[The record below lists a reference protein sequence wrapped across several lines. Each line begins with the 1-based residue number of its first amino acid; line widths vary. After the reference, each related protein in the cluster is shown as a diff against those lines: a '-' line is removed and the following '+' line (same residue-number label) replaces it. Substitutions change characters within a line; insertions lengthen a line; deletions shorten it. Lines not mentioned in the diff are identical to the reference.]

1 MPKSEDLKCRH
12 VRIELGQDC
21 RTVMKITDWMFF
33 TTEDD
38 LCAFADGVVHDGY
51 DAIKLLGVD
60 QRTLKVCVDS
70 TELSDLWPML

>member
-1 MPKSEDLKCRH
+1 
-12 VRIELGQDC
+12 
-21 RTVMKITDWMFF
+21 MKITDWMFF
-33 TTEDD
+33 TAEND

-51 DAIKLLGVD
+51 DAIKLIGVD